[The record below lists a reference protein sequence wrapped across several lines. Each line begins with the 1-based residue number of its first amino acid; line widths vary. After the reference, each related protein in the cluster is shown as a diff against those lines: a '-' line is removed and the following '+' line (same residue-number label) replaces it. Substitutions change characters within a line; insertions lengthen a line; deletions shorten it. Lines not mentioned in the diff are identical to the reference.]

1 MSWAEVYKINSDI
14 QGEPLNYL
22 NYLQDLKLNGSESY
36 LLYEGNHRIWEELY
50 LNSLY
55 LFSDRGIREV
65 VYTAFSETDIDNLF
79 DKGIKLGEQLN
90 AFYRTDIFSLG
101 NADNV
106 VKGMTVE
113 HYNSLEEKFK
123 AGYDRYVTREQEKE
137 TIGAWF
143 NSTFSLNNIDLEN
156 LTTIEEI
163 LVNVEAT
170 NAILNNSN
178 AIVALTMCKTSMD
191 AVVASPNAMDLLG
204 QYILKVTA
212 EPAVIKAILENN
224 VIREAIINSTEAMTH
239 ISTNQESVSY
249 IFKNLEAIQLL
260 LANQESLNLVLANQ
274 NVVKNILANILKTY
288 NALYNIESNKTN
300 LISNSN
306 TAYNSTNL
314 IVEGELFYLIKDINI
329 EYKSLKEALVVI
341 GEDTVTVLNICK
353 SIENNLSIIT
363 AIANNQEAF
372 NSVKEVD
379 LAISKIVAKLAG
391 LDNATIYTSDA
402 LARSDKYMNAV
413 ASSSTA
419 MNAVASSSTAMNA
432 VASSSTAMNAVAS
445 SSTAMNAV
453 ASSSTAMNAVAS
465 SSTAMNA
472 VASSSTAMNAVASSS
487 TAMNA
492 VASSSTA
499 MNAVAS
505 SSTAMNAV
513 ASSSTAM
520 NAVASSQIGVNTI
533 INNSGFLNIVI
544 SSSTA
549 MSAIA
554 GSSTAMSAIAG
565 SSTAMSAIAGS
576 STAMSAIAGSST
588 AMSAIAGKPV
598 AISAIIK
605 STMACSKIDSKIQSY
620 RSTLVN
626 SLNNASYFT
635 KTTEISTNSNGNG
648 TTLDRTLYTGNKI
661 IIPTQFRDKGSGANT
676 ITLYSSSTNI
686 QIYNTTITQTTVSIT
701 SGVAL
706 RGVRELHGTYYPS
719 ENEITYDVYTAR

>member
-14 QGEPLNYL
+14 QGEPLNFL

-36 LLYEGNHRIWEELY
+36 LLYEGNHRIWEEMY

-79 DKGIKLGEQLN
+79 DKGTKLGEQLN

-123 AGYDRYVTREQEKE
+123 AGYDRYVTREQEKS

-143 NSTFSLNNIDLEN
+143 NSTFSLNNTGLES

-163 LVNVEAT
+163 LANVEVT

-224 VIREAIINSTEAMTH
+224 VIREAIINSTEAMTY

-465 SSTAMNA
+465 S
-472 VASSSTAMNAVASSS
+472 
-487 TAMNA
+487 
-492 VASSSTA
+492 
-499 MNAVAS
+499 
-505 SSTAMNAV
+505 
-513 ASSSTAM
+513 
-520 NAVASSQIGVNTI
+520 QIGVNTI

-544 SSSTA
+544 S
-549 MSAIA
+549 
-554 GSSTAMSAIAG
+554 

-706 RGVRELHGTYYPS
+706 RGVRELHGTYFPN

>member
-1 MSWAEVYKINSDI
+1 
-14 QGEPLNYL
+14 
-22 NYLQDLKLNGSESY
+22 
-36 LLYEGNHRIWEELY
+36 
-50 LNSLY
+50 
-55 LFSDRGIREV
+55 EV

-79 DKGIKLGEQLN
+79 DKGTKLGEQLN

-123 AGYDRYVTREQEKE
+123 AGYDRYVTREQEKS

-143 NSTFSLNNIDLEN
+143 NSTFSLNNTGLES

-163 LVNVEAT
+163 LANVEAT

-212 EPAVIKAILENN
+212 EQAVIKAILENN

-239 ISTNQESVSY
+239 ISTNHESVSY

-353 SIENNLSIIT
+353 SIENNLRIIT

-453 ASSSTAMNAVAS
+453 ASS
-465 SSTAMNA
+465 
-472 VASSSTAMNAVASSS
+472 
-487 TAMNA
+487 
-492 VASSSTA
+492 
-499 MNAVAS
+499 
-505 SSTAMNAV
+505 
-513 ASSSTAM
+513 
-520 NAVASSQIGVNTI
+520 QIGVNTI
-533 INNSGFLNIVI
+533 INNQGFLNIVI
-544 SSSTA
+544 S
-549 MSAIA
+549 
-554 GSSTAMSAIAG
+554 SSTAMSAIAG

-620 RSTLVN
+620 RSTLIN

-635 KTTEISTNSNGNG
+635 KTTEISSNSNGNG
-648 TTLDRTLYTGNKI
+648 TALDRTLYTGNKI

>member
-1 MSWAEVYKINSDI
+1 
-14 QGEPLNYL
+14 
-22 NYLQDLKLNGSESY
+22 
-36 LLYEGNHRIWEELY
+36 
-50 LNSLY
+50 
-55 LFSDRGIREV
+55 
-65 VYTAFSETDIDNLF
+65 
-79 DKGIKLGEQLN
+79 
-90 AFYRTDIFSLG
+90 
-101 NADNV
+101 
-106 VKGMTVE
+106 
-113 HYNSLEEKFK
+113 
-123 AGYDRYVTREQEKE
+123 
-137 TIGAWF
+137 
-143 NSTFSLNNIDLEN
+143 
-156 LTTIEEI
+156 
-163 LVNVEAT
+163 
-170 NAILNNSN
+170 
-178 AIVALTMCKTSMD
+178 
-191 AVVASPNAMDLLG
+191 
-204 QYILKVTA
+204 
-212 EPAVIKAILENN
+212 
-224 VIREAIINSTEAMTH
+224 
-239 ISTNQESVSY
+239 
-249 IFKNLEAIQLL
+249 
-260 LANQESLNLVLANQ
+260 
-274 NVVKNILANILKTY
+274 
-288 NALYNIESNKTN
+288 
-300 LISNSN
+300 
-306 TAYNSTNL
+306 
-314 IVEGELFYLIKDINI
+314 
-329 EYKSLKEALVVI
+329 
-341 GEDTVTVLNICK
+341 
-353 SIENNLSIIT
+353 
-363 AIANNQEAF
+363 
-372 NSVKEVD
+372 
-379 LAISKIVAKLAG
+379 
-391 LDNATIYTSDA
+391 
-402 LARSDKYMNAV
+402 
-413 ASSSTA
+413 
-419 MNAVASSSTAMNA
+419 
-432 VASSSTAMNAVAS
+432 
-445 SSTAMNAV
+445 
-453 ASSSTAMNAVAS
+453 
-465 SSTAMNA
+465 
-472 VASSSTAMNAVASSS
+472 SSS

-598 AISAIIK
+598 AISSIIK

>member
-1 MSWAEVYKINSDI
+1 MSWSEVYKVNSDI
-14 QGEPLNYL
+14 QGEPLNFL
-22 NYLQDLKLNGSESY
+22 NYLNDLKLNELDSY
-36 LLYEGNHRIWEELY
+36 VLYDGNIRIWEELY

-55 LFSDRGIREV
+55 LFSNRGIREV
-65 VYTAFSETDIDNLF
+65 VYAAFSEMDIDNLF
-79 DKGIKLGEQLN
+79 DKSTKLGEQLN

-123 AGYDRYVTREQEKE
+123 AGYDRYVTREQEKSS
-137 TIGAWF
+137 IGMWF
-143 NSTFSLNNIDLEN
+143 NSTFNLNNTDLES

-163 LVNVEAT
+163 LANTEAT

-178 AIVALTMCKTSMD
+178 AIVALTMCKSSMD
-191 AVVASPNAMDLLG
+191 AVVATSNAMDLLG
-204 QYILKVTA
+204 QYILRVTA
-212 EPAVIKAILENN
+212 EPAVIRAILKNN

-239 ISTNQESVSY
+239 IATNQESISY

-260 LANQESLNLVLANQ
+260 LANQESLNLVLGNQ

-288 NALYNIESNKTN
+288 NALYVIESNKTN

-306 TAYNSTNL
+306 TTYNSTNFV
-314 IVEGELFYLIKDINI
+314 VEGELFYLIKDINI
-329 EYKSLKEALVVI
+329 GYKSLKETLVVI
-341 GEDTVTVLNICK
+341 GEDTVEALNICK
-353 SIENNLSIIT
+353 SIENNLSIMT

-445 SSTAMNAV
+445 S
-453 ASSSTAMNAVAS
+453 
-465 SSTAMNA
+465 
-472 VASSSTAMNAVASSS
+472 
-487 TAMNA
+487 
-492 VASSSTA
+492 
-499 MNAVAS
+499 
-505 SSTAMNAV
+505 
-513 ASSSTAM
+513 
-520 NAVASSQIGVNTI
+520 QIGVNTI
-533 INNSGFLNIVI
+533 INNPGFLNIVT
-544 SSSTA
+544 S
-549 MSAIA
+549 
-554 GSSTAMSAIAG
+554 
-565 SSTAMSAIAGS
+565 
-576 STAMSAIAGSST
+576 SST

-620 RSTLVN
+620 RSTLIN

-635 KTTEISTNSNGNG
+635 KTTEISSNSNGNG
-648 TTLDRTLYTGNKI
+648 TALDRTLYTGNKI
-661 IIPTQFRDKGSGANT
+661 IIPIQFRDKGSGANT

-706 RGVRELHGTYYPS
+706 RGVRELHGTYFPN
-719 ENEITYDVYTAR
+719 ENEITYDVYTVR

>member
-113 HYNSLEEKFK
+113 HYNSLEEKFR

-143 NSTFSLNNIDLEN
+143 NSTFSLDNTDLEN
-156 LTTIEEI
+156 LTTMEEI
-163 LVNVEAT
+163 LANVEAT

-178 AIVALTMCKTSMD
+178 AIVALTMCKSSMN
-191 AVVASPNAMDLLG
+191 AVVASGNAMDLLG

-445 SSTAMNAV
+445 S
-453 ASSSTAMNAVAS
+453 
-465 SSTAMNA
+465 
-472 VASSSTAMNAVASSS
+472 
-487 TAMNA
+487 
-492 VASSSTA
+492 
-499 MNAVAS
+499 
-505 SSTAMNAV
+505 
-513 ASSSTAM
+513 
-520 NAVASSQIGVNTI
+520 QIGVNTI
-533 INNSGFLNIVI
+533 INNQGFLNIVI
-544 SSSTA
+544 S
-549 MSAIA
+549 
-554 GSSTAMSAIAG
+554 SSTAMSAIAG

-635 KTTEISTNSNGNG
+635 KTTEISSNSNSNG
-648 TTLDRTLYTGNKI
+648 TTLDRTLYAGNKI

>member
-14 QGEPLNYL
+14 QGEPLNFL

-36 LLYEGNHRIWEELY
+36 LLYEGNHRIWEEMY

-79 DKGIKLGEQLN
+79 DKGTKLGEQLN

-123 AGYDRYVTREQEKE
+123 AGYDRYVTREQEKS

-143 NSTFSLNNIDLEN
+143 NSTFSLNNTGLES

-163 LVNVEAT
+163 LANVEAT

-212 EPAVIKAILENN
+212 EQAVIKAILENN

-239 ISTNQESVSY
+239 ISTNHESVSY

-353 SIENNLSIIT
+353 SIENNLRIIT

-419 MNAVASSSTAMNA
+419 MNAVASS
-432 VASSSTAMNAVAS
+432 
-445 SSTAMNAV
+445 
-453 ASSSTAMNAVAS
+453 
-465 SSTAMNA
+465 
-472 VASSSTAMNAVASSS
+472 
-487 TAMNA
+487 
-492 VASSSTA
+492 
-499 MNAVAS
+499 
-505 SSTAMNAV
+505 
-513 ASSSTAM
+513 
-520 NAVASSQIGVNTI
+520 QIGVNTI
-533 INNSGFLNIVI
+533 INNQGFLNIVI

-620 RSTLVN
+620 RSTLIN

-635 KTTEISTNSNGNG
+635 KTTEISSNSNGNG
-648 TTLDRTLYTGNKI
+648 TALDRTLYTGNKI